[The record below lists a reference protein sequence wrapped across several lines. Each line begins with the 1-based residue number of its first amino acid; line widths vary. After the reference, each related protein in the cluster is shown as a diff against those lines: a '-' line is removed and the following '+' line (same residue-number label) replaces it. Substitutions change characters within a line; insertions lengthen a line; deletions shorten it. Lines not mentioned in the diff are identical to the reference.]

1 MKKRSSSKRPAEGSA
16 KSSSSPRTI
25 EPGGTQLNQATSDE
39 FERED
44 MGIAPKE

>member
-1 MKKRSSSKRPAEGSA
+1 MKKPSTPKRSSA
-16 KSSSSPRTI
+16 KPRSGRGKIKTT
-25 EPGGTQLNQATSDE
+25 EMHEATSDE

>member
-1 MKKRSSSKRPAEGSA
+1 MKERSTSKRPANRPA
-16 KSSSSPRTI
+16 KNSGRRRLSK
-25 EPGGTQLNQATSDE
+25 PGNALPNQATSDE